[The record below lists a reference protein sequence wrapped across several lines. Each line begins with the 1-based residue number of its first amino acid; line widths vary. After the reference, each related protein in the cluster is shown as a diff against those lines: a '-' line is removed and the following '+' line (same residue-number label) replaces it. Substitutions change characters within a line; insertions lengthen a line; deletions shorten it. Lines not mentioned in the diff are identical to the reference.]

1 MSDDAGP
8 RIRFCDEYETLMSEF
23 VRALSVWTRLSCL
36 PKELSHS
43 NTPSDSPVTDLVYV
57 LVQPHSPAR
66 PAKAELVRSRES
78 YAAAMWALR
87 MHSRNCLLCEET
99 LRVEVNGEVAAPVRL
114 NSSCC

>member
-8 RIRFCDEYETLMSEF
+8 RIRFCDEYEKLMSEF
-23 VRALSVWTRLSCL
+23 VRALSAWTQLSCL
-36 PKELSHS
+36 PEAPSRS
-43 NTPSDSPVTDLVYV
+43 NTPSDSPDTDLAFV
-57 LVQPHSPAR
+57 LVKPHGPAR
-66 PAKAELVRSRES
+66 PAKAEVVRSHES